1 MGEEGEGTGA
11 GAEAGNDLG
20 IMGRLC
26 LEGSEDLTP
35 SGAICDNGSQ
45 EPLDSLFGECTQRTS
60 EESLA
65 KTNCKKPESIEEGV
79 IDGREEKTTK
89 NSSKDQKKVP
99 RHRRFWESSDCSC
112 SKEVTCYLHRIDLP
126 SNSPMLRSLRRV
138 IGKRV
143 KSHEKGALGN
153 SISGPMLTNS
163 LFSTVFQAG

>member
-1 MGEEGEGTGA
+1 MGEEGEGSGA

-35 SGAICDNGSQ
+35 SGAICENGSQ

-65 KTNCKKPESIEEGV
+65 KTNCQKPESIEEG
-79 IDGREEKTTK
+79 IINGREQKTTK

-112 SKEVTCYLHRIDLP
+112 SKEVTCYLHRIDR

-153 SISGPMLTNS
+153 SVSGPMLTNS
-163 LFSTVFQAG
+163 LRLTVFQAG